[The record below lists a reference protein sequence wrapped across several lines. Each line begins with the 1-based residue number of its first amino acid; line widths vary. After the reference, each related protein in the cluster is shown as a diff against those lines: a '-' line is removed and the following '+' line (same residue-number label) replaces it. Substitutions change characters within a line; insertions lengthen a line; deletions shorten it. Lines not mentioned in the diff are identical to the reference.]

1 MESEKIE
8 FNIKYDYLLS
18 KSLSQTSQR
27 TDFFNKIPAQS
38 PLREVEMTPKLISDF
53 RNLNELEKFPENK
66 NFLNHSEIILES
78 LKKENFILYEK
89 IAFFERKYESQNT
102 PTQNKAHHASF
113 EKHEKYFKN
122 KEVDFSDFSLNKQ
135 AMVEKDGENLTEELD
150 IQSSSNPEREKQDKK
165 WCFECKTLEIKRKN
179 INLILEKT
187 FINSSLMVEIQG
199 KLTNIS
205 SMTMKNLKFN
215 IFAKDGRF
223 CSILFNIFFY

>member
-1 MESEKIE
+1 
-8 FNIKYDYLLS
+8 
-18 KSLSQTSQR
+18 
-27 TDFFNKIPAQS
+27 
-38 PLREVEMTPKLISDF
+38 
-53 RNLNELEKFPENK
+53 
-66 NFLNHSEIILES
+66 
-78 LKKENFILYEK
+78 
-89 IAFFERKYESQNT
+89 
-102 PTQNKAHHASF
+102 
-113 EKHEKYFKN
+113 
-122 KEVDFSDFSLNKQ
+122 
-135 AMVEKDGENLTEELD
+135 MVEKDGENLTEELD